1 MSATAV
7 PSGSGIEYHKLG
19 PTDERVVRRVR
30 SWVKDPVI
38 FCKEAM
44 NYHPHWYQVSL
55 LRDLALFIAACWSR
69 QIGKSTAV
77 AYKAIHHAFTNPGAC
92 VVIIAPGQRQAK
104 ELYKKVVEAIRSS
117 RLIHSSVV
125 GKIKMEEILFANGS
139 RIINL
144 PSGDE
149 GVNLRGYT
157 ITLLIVD
164 EGAYVPD
171 AVFVAVEQGLSS
183 SGGQEIVIS
192 TPNGRHNT
200 FYTMFFP
207 EGSKEH
213 FPLKADAT
221 MKNGHWQVGD
231 WSCHHYDYN
240 VGLQVLKPD
249 GRPQLS
255 ELHIKRQA
263 RILPAWRFRSE
274 YLAEFVEDLG
284 SYFRAEQIDKFFNSN
299 FSIVHFPPPGPAN
312 YYAGIDIA
320 KTRDFT
326 SVATGRLLAHNPI
339 TNAPLKNFHLQIMK
353 LDYWKG
359 HAAATIEESYPKFIA
374 LTKTWGYRTIFFDKT
389 AIGERPYEELRLN
402 YGLPVEPVT
411 GTAGGKVEMF
421 GTLTH
426 LIGDPAEIPGWK
438 SRIQCYQDGIAI
450 KQFRNLVYE
459 INPVK
464 SGKTGRM
471 RPGEQAKIYASRGH
485 DDIPISV
492 ALLCK
497 CLSNPPI
504 DAPAEMIPNAH
515 VIARDAQVAAL
526 RHGFLPFDRTTPPV
540 TGFGENQK
548 TSRKRH
554 SKKIFW

>member
-1 MSATAV
+1 MSATAI
-7 PSGSGIEYHKLG
+7 PAGSGIPYHTFKHN
-19 PTDERVVRRVR
+19 DERVIRRVMA
-30 SWVKDPVI
+30 WVADSVT

-44 NYHPHWYQVSL
+44 NFHPHWYQVSL
-55 LRDLALFIAACWSR
+55 LRDLALFICACWSR
-69 QIGKSTAV
+69 QIGKSEAV
-77 AYKAIHHAFTNPGAC
+77 AHKAIHHAFTNPNAC

-104 ELYKKVVEAIRSS
+104 ELYKKVVEAIRGS
-117 RLIHSSVV
+117 RLIYSSVV

-149 GVNLRGYT
+149 GINLRGYT
-157 ITLLIVD
+157 ITLLITD

-192 TPNGRHNT
+192 TPNGRHNA
-200 FYTMFFP
+200 FYRMFFP
-207 EGSKEH
+207 EDYDEH
-213 FPLKADAT
+213 FPLEADGSL
-221 MKNGHWQVGD
+221 KNGHWQVGD

-240 VGLQVLKPD
+240 VGLNVLKPN
-249 GRPQLS
+249 GKPQLS
-255 ELHIKRQA
+255 RLHIERQR
-263 RILPAWRFRSE
+263 RILPGWRFRSE

-284 SYFRAEQIDKFFNSN
+284 SYFRAEQVDKFFNSN
-299 FSIVHFPPPGPAN
+299 FSPVHFPPAPGD
-312 YYAGIDIA
+312 YFFGIDIA

-326 SVATGRLLAHNPI
+326 SVAIGNLLMRNPI

-359 HAAATIEESYPKFIA
+359 HAKATIEESYPKFIA
-374 LTKTWGYRTIFFDKT
+374 LSEIWRPKAIFFDKT
-389 AIGERPYEELRLN
+389 SIGERPYEELRLN
-402 YGLPVEPVT
+402 YGLPIEPVH
-411 GTAGGKVEMF
+411 GSASGKVQMF

-426 LIGDPAEIPGWK
+426 LIGDQPEIPGWK
-438 SRIQCYQDGIAI
+438 SRIQCYQDGLAI

-459 INPVK
+459 INPVR

-471 RPGEQAKIYASRGH
+471 RPGEQAKIYASHGH

-492 ALLCK
+492 ALLCL
-497 CLSNPPI
+497 CVSQPPI
-504 DAPAEMIPNAH
+504 DAPAEMIRNEQM
-515 VIARDAQVAAL
+515 IIRDAQVASL
-526 RHGFLPFDRTTPPV
+526 KYGFFPNDKIIPPV
-540 TGFGENQK
+540 AGFGENIN

-554 SKKIFW
+554 SKKVFW